1 MPPDRDPFNPPLSAA
16 LLASEVLH
24 VQAQDGL
31 THYLDNRAG
40 RTVARC
46 GATGGTRLTLKWE
59 LVSCQACRV
68 PDVLKASGG
77 LYPVGYRFRCGGK
90 THTVTGHREI
100 GYGQVGHEVDCEGV
114 SCWQSYEYIRDNG
127 QAAR

>member
-46 GATGGTRLTLKWE
+46 GAPGGTRLSLKWE
-59 LVSCQACRV
+59 LVSCQACRT
-68 PDVLKASGG
+68 PEVLKATGG

-90 THTVTGHREI
+90 VHTVTGHREI

-114 SCWQSYEYIRDNG
+114 SCWQAYEYIRDNG
-127 QAAR
+127 QGMK